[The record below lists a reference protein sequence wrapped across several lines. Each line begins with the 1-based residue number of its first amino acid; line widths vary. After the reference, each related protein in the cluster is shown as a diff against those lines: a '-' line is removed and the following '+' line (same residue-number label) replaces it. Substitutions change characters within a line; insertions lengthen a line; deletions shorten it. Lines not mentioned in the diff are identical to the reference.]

1 MLKGKRRIIL
11 LFIVLFLLTGV
22 SVVRG
27 YSPEISGNY
36 ERGERSYIDVFFSA
50 EEEYDEELDDIEEF
64 MEEELAE
71 ELIDK
76 YYYDRIW
83 LRYRQQL
90 NKSDYYYVKIQYYT
104 KEYQERLTFNNIT
117 WDLWTNYTF
126 RLTEQLRNKIM
137 VDLRQ
142 KDYYDNEKNTY
153 NQLRFKYQLDF
164 DIDERNDCSLFLQ
177 RQWKDYPNNEA
188 KDNLYDRFSISWN
201 YKVSSKL
208 KVSTGL
214 VFDRNSFKPISES
227 SNKESRKFSIGFNW
241 KL

>member
-1 MLKGKRRIIL
+1 MRRWIL
-11 LFIVLFLLTGV
+11 VTLVLLSLFLFLEEVLG
-22 SVVRG
+22 RQ
-27 YSPEISGNY
+27 YRPEISGNY
-36 ERGERSYIDVFFSA
+36 ERGERSYIDIFLV
-50 EEEYDEELDDIEEF
+50 EEGEEADEELDGLEDII
-64 MEEELAE
+64 EEELGE

-76 YYYDRIW
+76 YYYDRLW

-90 NKSDYYYVKIQYYT
+90 NRTDYYYIKIQYYK
-104 KEYQERLTFNNIT
+104 KEYQENLNYNNLT

-126 RLTEQLRNKIM
+126 RLTDQLRNKIM
-137 VDLRQ
+137 VDFRQ

-153 NQLRFKYQLDF
+153 NQIRLKYQLDF
-164 DIDERNDCSLFLQ
+164 AIDERNDCSFFLQ

-201 YKVSSKL
+201 YKVSPKL

>member
-1 MLKGKRRIIL
+1 LKRRIIIV
-11 LFIVLFLLTGV
+11 IVLSLFLCSLGEIQG
-22 SVVRG
+22 SQYR
-27 YSPEISGNY
+27 PEISGNY
-36 ERGERSYIDVFFSA
+36 EHGERSYIDVFLI
-50 EEEYDEELDDIEEF
+50 EEDEESGDELDEIGEEPG
-64 MEEELAE
+64 EELE

-76 YYYDRIW
+76 YYYDRFW
-83 LRYRQQL
+83 LRYRRQL
-90 NKSDYYYVKIQYYT
+90 NRSDYYYIKIQYYK
-104 KEYQERLTFNNIT
+104 KEYQEALNYNNIT

-137 VDLRQ
+137 MDLRK

-153 NQLRFKYQLDF
+153 KQLRLKYQLDF
-164 DIDERNDCSLFLQ
+164 DIDERNDCSIFLQ

-201 YKVSSKL
+201 YKVSPKL